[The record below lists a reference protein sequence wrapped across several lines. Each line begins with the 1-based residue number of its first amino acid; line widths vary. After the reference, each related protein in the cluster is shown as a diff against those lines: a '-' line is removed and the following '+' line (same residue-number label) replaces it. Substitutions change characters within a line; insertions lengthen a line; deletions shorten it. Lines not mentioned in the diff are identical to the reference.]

1 MKWITYEKLFKEK
14 TTLGVPNF
22 LGDLLH
28 KKKVTRIRIYKT
40 IVI

>member
-14 TTLGVPNF
+14 TTLGVPNC

-28 KKKVTRIRIYKT
+28 KKRLLELEYTKLL
-40 IVI
+40 